1 LRGNYPSNWVS
12 SGWTSTPYRGRN
24 AEDPQRGFAPCAGE
38 IRALHFPGGPGI
50 RLDSHLFAGYRIP
63 PCYDSLMAK
72 VIAWG
77 RQRDESI
84 ARMRRALA
92 EMRVEGVPTTIPFH
106 ERLLADERFRR
117 GEVHTRF
124 VEDVFMAEA

>member
-1 LRGNYPSNWVS
+1 
-12 SGWTSTPYRGRN
+12 
-24 AEDPQRGFAPCAGE
+24 
-38 IRALHFPGGPGI
+38 
-50 RLDSHLFAGYRIP
+50 
-63 PCYDSLMAK
+63 MAK

-124 VEDVFMAEA
+124 VEDVFMAECWVAHWIAIHRLIGYAMSHRA